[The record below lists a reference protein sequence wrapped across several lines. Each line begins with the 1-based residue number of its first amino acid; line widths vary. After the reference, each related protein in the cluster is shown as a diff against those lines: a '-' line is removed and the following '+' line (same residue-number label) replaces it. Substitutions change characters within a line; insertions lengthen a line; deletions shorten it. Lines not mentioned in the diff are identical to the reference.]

1 MFWMVGWTR
10 KMKNSIDARR
20 SRIITGSD
28 KIIEIF
34 IKKGY
39 NEGIERQLKVLA
51 YVRQTMDVWMIG
63 RRMQDVS
70 ERYKDLPNFCAA
82 KR

>member
-10 KMKNSIDARR
+10 KMKNSIDAKKFK
-20 SRIITGSD
+20 IITVSD

-51 YVRQTMDVWMIG
+51 YVRQTMDVWIG

>member
-1 MFWMVGWTR
+1 MTLICQIFML
-10 KMKNSIDARR
+10 IDAKKFK
-20 SRIITGSD
+20 IITVSD

-51 YVRQTMDVWMIG
+51 YVRQTMDVWMD
-63 RRMQDVS
+63 RRM
-70 ERYKDLPNFCAA
+70 
-82 KR
+82 